1 MKIGAIILALSVT
14 ACSGYESQRPTLHS
28 SSEKYQSDNND
39 DAKGQSGDGT
49 ATGTGTGTATNPT
62 LPDGT
67 ATNPVVNPPAT
78 TPVPDP
84 VKPGK
89 GIESLKLLV
98 FSKTGGYRH
107 GDSIE
112 VGIKAMKDLGVKYGF
127 TVDATED
134 SAQFTK
140 ENLAKYT
147 VVFFLNT
154 TGEILDESQRAA
166 FEGYIK
172 AGGGYVGAHAAA
184 DTLYTWPF
192 YGKLVGAWFGG
203 HPAIQ
208 KAKVKVEDNK
218 HISTSFF
225 AAVVEREDEWYN
237 YKTNPRPDVT
247 VLMSLD
253 ESSYEG
259 GSMKGDHPITWCH
272 EFEGGR
278 AWYTGFGHTK
288 ETFTNADTIKL
299 FMGGLLW
306 AANITTVKL

>member
-1 MKIGAIILALSVT
+1 MKFISIVLALTLT

-28 SSEKYQSDNND
+28 STEKYQGSKTG
-39 DAKGQSGDGT
+39 DAEGESGNE
-49 ATGTGTGTATNPT
+49 TGTTTNPT
-62 LPDGT
+62 VPDGT
-67 ATNPVVNPPAT
+67 AMDPVTTPPVVSPDPT
-78 TPVPDP
+78 PDP

-89 GIESLKLLV
+89 GIESLNLLV

-107 GDSIE
+107 GYSIE
-112 VGIKAMKDLGVKYGF
+112 EGIKAMKALGVKYGF
-127 TVDATED
+127 KVDATED

-140 ENLAKYT
+140 ENLAKYS

-154 TGEILDESQRAA
+154 TGEILDDSQRAA

-184 DTLYTWPF
+184 DTLYTWP
-192 YGKLVGAWFGG
+192 YYEKIVGAWFGG

-218 HISTSFF
+218 NISTSFF
-225 AAVVEREDEWYN
+225 AAVLEREDEWYN
-237 YKTNPRPDVT
+237 YKTNPRPNVT

-253 ESSYEG
+253 ESSYQG

-272 EFEGGR
+272 EIDGGR
-278 AWYTGFGHTK
+278 AWYSGFGHTK
-288 ETFTNADTIKL
+288 ETFTNPDTVKL
-299 FMGGLLW
+299 FMGGILW
-306 AANITTVKL
+306 AANITTVKLKD